1 MILDRSRITCTPFVE
16 ALEGGHKRLSL
27 NVFLDE
33 VWIGRIVVASGPA
46 ADIEDLFSG
55 QLTMTT
61 LLDRWSLPFG

>member
-16 ALEGGHKRLSL
+16 ALEGGHKRLWL
-27 NVFLDE
+27 NVFVDGELT
-33 VWIGRIVVASGPA
+33 GRITAASGPA

-55 QLTMTT
+55 ELTMKT